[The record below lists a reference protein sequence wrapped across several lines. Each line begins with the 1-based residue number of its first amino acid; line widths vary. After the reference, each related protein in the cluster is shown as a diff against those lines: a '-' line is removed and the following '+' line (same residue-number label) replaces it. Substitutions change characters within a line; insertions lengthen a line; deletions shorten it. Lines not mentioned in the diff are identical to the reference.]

1 MPTNGQQ
8 IILSHFCR
16 KINRSWS
23 SSQMWC
29 KKGFQEIFLY
39 KGEKLQVEEASFM
52 INHGAQP
59 LLARRTYSMQLIA
72 IPWPCCCI
80 EYTWEVGKNTWC
92 EEYIFHYL
100 IVALPASP
108 FHNAVCLVQ
117 QAAQTYRMVVIRN
130 SKWVGNLTKSTKA
143 QTYFCFVL
151 GSQSAHLLP
160 SSFATSPTLIE
171 TWIYMGW
178 TSVSTS

>member
-1 MPTNGQQ
+1 MPTDGQQ

-16 KINRSWS
+16 KIDRSWN

-29 KKGFQEIFLY
+29 KNGFQEIFLY
-39 KGEKLQVEEASFM
+39 KGEKLQVDTWYM

-59 LLARRTYSMQLIA
+59 ILARRTYSMQLTA

-80 EYTWEVGKNTWC
+80 EYTWEDGKNTWC
-92 EEYIFHYL
+92 EEYIFHSP

-117 QAAQTYRMVVIRN
+117 QAAQTYRMVLIRN
-130 SKWVGNLTKSTKA
+130 SKWVGKSANLLL
-143 QTYFCFVL
+143 FCARVTV
-151 GSQSAHLLP
+151 GPPP
-160 SSFATSPTLIE
+160 SKLFRHITNLNWDMDICGLNFCINFLIR
-171 TWIYMGW
+171 
-178 TSVSTS
+178 V

>member
-16 KINRSWS
+16 KINRSWI
-23 SSQMWC
+23 SSQIWC

-39 KGEKLQVEEASFM
+39 KGEKLQVEEASFKM
-52 INHGAQP
+52 NHGAQP
-59 LLARRTYSMQLIA
+59 ILARRTYSTQLIA

-80 EYTWEVGKNTWC
+80 EYTWEVGKTTLC
-92 EEYIFHYL
+92 EEYIFHSL
-100 IVALPASP
+100 IVALPVSP

-130 SKWVGNLTKSTKA
+130 SKWVGNLTWVQKCKLT
-143 QTYFCFVL
+143 FVL
-151 GSQSAHLLP
+151 CSGHSRPTSFQALSPHLQP
-160 SSFATSPTLIE
+160 
-171 TWIYMGW
+171 
-178 TSVSTS
+178 